1 MEKTEIIGGKGRYML
16 LKLLARGGMAEI
28 WLARKADG
36 TDAGHV
42 VIKRLHP
49 YLREEKKYRDM
60 FLDEARI
67 TSQLDHPNIVK
78 VREVGTCKGDQ
89 FLVMEYLDGVSLGH
103 LVNTAL
109 DRKIPVPPRLI
120 AGILAAVCDGLEYA
134 HTLCDDN
141 GKPMNIVHRD
151 VSPPN
156 IIVLFSG
163 EVKLVDFGV
172 ARAED
177 RVHKTATGMMKGKVS
192 YMSPEQCYG
201 KHLDARSDVFSLGIV
216 FWEVLT
222 CRHLFKRKS
231 EIDTLKS
238 IVTDEP
244 VPVRKYNREVKSE
257 LNTVVMK
264 ALEKDPED
272 RYQTARHMG
281 AAIRKYLKK
290 TKAPDFKTDVVEF
303 LSAVLPDHEEGRR
316 RMFDEFE
323 SPPDEESR
331 QQAFMEVTKEAPRQE
346 LGEELFGMSWT
357 EELDMPTQEFILEKK
372 KPKKPRPKEPVPAGP
387 EQFVLGVQRHET
399 GELDAATDNLRLEE
413 LLLEELAA
421 EEQRPITLYPKT
433 PERKR
438 HPVARMLFLLLLLG
452 LSLAA
457 AWLVRTHGVDLYAFV
472 ASFEPKDASPPQ
484 PARKPP
490 PPQEQPDAGEEQ
502 PDAGEEQPDAGV
514 EQPDAAK
521 EQSSPKPAAEPSEPA
536 RESRPKRPAH
546 AHKRRPAPVRYGFV
560 QVNSTP
566 WTEVYIDDRNVGFT
580 PILKHKL
587 PVGDHEVRLI
597 NEGYRIDESIV
608 VIIEE
613 GQTVNVLK
621 KFSE

>member
-1 MEKTEIIGGKGRYML
+1 MESTEIIGGKGRYML

-67 TSQLDHPNIVK
+67 SSRLDHANIVTT
-78 VREVGTCKGDQ
+78 REVGTYKGDQ

-103 LVNTAL
+103 LINAAL
-109 DRKIPVPPRLI
+109 DRKIHVPPRLI
-120 AGILAAVCDGLEYA
+120 AGIMAAVCDGLEYA
-134 HTLCDDN
+134 HTMKDEA
-141 GKPMNIVHRD
+141 GKPLNIVHRD

-216 FWEVLT
+216 FWEVLA

-231 EIDTLKS
+231 EIETLKS

-244 VPVRKYNREVKSE
+244 VPVRTYNQEVKSA
-257 LNTVVMK
+257 LSTIVMK
-264 ALEKDPED
+264 ALEKDAQD
-272 RYQTARHMG
+272 RFQTARHMG

-290 TKAPDFKTDVVEF
+290 TKAPDFKADIQSF

-316 RMFDEFE
+316 RMLEEFE
-323 SPPDEESR
+323 SPPDEAVRE
-331 QQAFMEVTKEAPRQE
+331 QAFIEVTKEAPQAKPPAKPPAE
-346 LGEELFGMSWT
+346 PPAEPAEALFGMSWT
-357 EELDMPTQEFILEKK
+357 EELDVPTQEFLLDKK
-372 KPKKPRPKEPVPAGP
+372 KPRTKTEPVGP
-387 EQFVLGVQRHET
+387 EQFVLGVRTDEDKD
-399 GELDAATDNLRLEE
+399 ELDVATDRLKFEDV
-413 LLLEELAA
+413 LLEELAA
-421 EEQRPITLYPKT
+421 EEQRPITLYPKSPLKT
-433 PERKR
+433 R
-438 HPVARMLFLLLLLG
+438 HPVVRMFFLLLLLG
-452 LSLAA
+452 LTLATY
-457 AWLVRTHGVDLYAFV
+457 WLVSTHGVDLYSFV
-472 ASFEPKDASPPQ
+472 SSFEDNESTLEPTVEPEPV
-484 PARKPP
+484 PAAERSGAAPVGVPETKPVPEKVADPAPETKPP
-490 PPQEQPDAGEEQ
+490 PRPPKAKS
-502 PDAGEEQPDAGV
+502 PP
-514 EQPDAAK
+514 AAK
-521 EQSSPKPAAEPSEPA
+521 PT
-536 RESRPKRPAH
+536 
-546 AHKRRPAPVRYGFV
+546 RYGFL

-566 WTEVYIDDRNVGFT
+566 WTEVYIDERDVGFT
-580 PILKHKL
+580 PVVKYKL
-587 PVGDHEVRLI
+587 PVGEHEVRLI
-597 NEGYRIDESIV
+597 NEGYQIDVAFEV
-608 VIIEE
+608 VIEE
-613 GQTVNVLK
+613 DETYNVLK
-621 KFSE
+621 NFTK

>member
-1 MEKTEIIGGKGRYML
+1 MESTEIIGGKGRYML

-67 TSQLDHPNIVK
+67 TARLDHANIVK
-78 VREVGTCKGDQ
+78 VREVGTYKGDQ

-103 LVNTAL
+103 LINTAL
-109 DRKIPVPPRLI
+109 DRRIQVPPRLI
-120 AGILAAVCDGLEYA
+120 AGIMAKVCDGLEYA
-134 HTLCDDN
+134 HTLRDDN

-244 VPVRKYNREVKSE
+244 VPVRKYNPEVKSE

-264 ALEKDPED
+264 ALEKDPQD

-290 TKAPDFKTDVVEF
+290 TRAPDLQTEIVAF
-303 LSAVLPDHEEGRR
+303 LTRVLPDHEEGRR
-316 RMFDEFE
+316 RMLDEFE
-323 SPPDEESR
+323 SLPDEKSR
-331 QQAFMEVTKEAPRQE
+331 QQACAEITKEAPRQD
-346 LGEELFGMSWT
+346 LSEEFFGMSWT
-357 EELDMPTQEFILEKK
+357 EELDVPTQEFVLDKK
-372 KPKKPRPKEPVPAGP
+372 KPRQVEPVGP
-387 EQFVLGVQRHET
+387 EQFVLGVQLDDKD
-399 GELDAATDNLRLEE
+399 ELDAATDRLKLEDI
-413 LLLEELAA
+413 LLEELAA
-421 EEQRPITLYPKT
+421 EKQRPITLYPK
-433 PERKR
+433 PPGKKR
-438 HPVARMLFLLLLLG
+438 HPAARMTLLLLLLS
-452 LSLAA
+452 LSLAT
-457 AWLVRTHGVDLYAFV
+457 AWLVRAHGVDLYDFV
-472 ASFEPKDASPPQ
+472 ASWEHKQAPARPRPAKERQPTAVEEKQPQ
-484 PARKPP
+484 PA
-490 PPQEQPDAGEEQ
+490 
-502 PDAGEEQPDAGV
+502 
-514 EQPDAAK
+514 AATA
-521 EQSSPKPAAEPSEPA
+521 PKPAPEPPPKPEEPA
-536 RESRPKRPAH
+536 AEKKPKRPAH
-546 AHKRRPAPVRYGFV
+546 VRKHRQTPAPVRYGFV

-566 WTEVYIDDRNVGFT
+566 WTEVHIDDRNVGFT
-580 PILKHKL
+580 PVLRYKL

-597 NEGYRIDESIV
+597 NEGYQIDESIV

-613 GQTVNVLK
+613 GETVNVLK
-621 KFSE
+621 KFSK

>member
-1 MEKTEIIGGKGRYML
+1 MESSEIIGGKGRYML

-67 TSQLDHPNIVK
+67 TAQLDHANIVK
-78 VREVGTCKGDQ
+78 VREVGTFKGDQ

-103 LVNTAL
+103 LVNAAL
-109 DRKIPVPPRLI
+109 DKKRQLSPSLI
-120 AGILAAVCDGLEYA
+120 AGIMAHVCDGLEYA
-134 HTLCDDN
+134 HTLEDGD
-141 GKPMNIVHRD
+141 GKPMHIVHRD

-172 ARAED
+172 AKAED

-231 EIDTLKS
+231 EIETLKS

-244 VPVRKYNREVKSE
+244 VPVRTFNPEVKSE
-257 LNTVVMK
+257 LNTIVMK

-272 RYQTARHMG
+272 RFQTARHMG

-290 TKAPDFKTDVVEF
+290 TKAPDFKTEIVAF
-303 LSAVLPDHEEGRR
+303 LSEVLPGHEEGRR
-316 RMFDEFE
+316 RMLDEFE
-323 SPPDEESR
+323 SPPDEQAR
-331 QQAFMEVTKEAPRQE
+331 QQAFLETTKEVPRDE
-346 LGEELFGMSWT
+346 PVEEFFGMSWT
-357 EELDMPTQEFILEKK
+357 EELDVPTHEFLLET
-372 KPKKPRPKEPVPAGP
+372 KKPRKDALPGP
-387 EQFVLGVQRHET
+387 QQFVLGVRLDDKD
-399 GELDAATDNLRLEE
+399 ELDVATDRLRFEDV
-413 LLLEELAA
+413 LLEELAK
-421 EEQRPITLYPKT
+421 EEQRPITLYPRT
-433 PERKR
+433 PLRKR
-438 HPVARMLFLLLLLG
+438 HPFARALFLLLLLG
-452 LSLAA
+452 LSLGA
-457 AWLVRTHGVDLYAFV
+457 AWLARTYGVDLYSFL
-472 ASFEPKDASPPQ
+472 ASFEKKEPAKPAPQ
-484 PARKPP
+484 PAPAVVPPHETVAEKPGEP
-490 PPQEQPDAGEEQ
+490 TPEQPAPAEN
-502 PDAGEEQPDAGV
+502 
-514 EQPDAAK
+514 
-521 EQSSPKPAAEPSEPA
+521 PKHTVHPHKHKAHPSAPA
-536 RESRPKRPAH
+536 
-546 AHKRRPAPVRYGFV
+546 RYGFV
-560 QVNSTP
+560 QINSTP
-566 WTEVYIDDRNVGFT
+566 WTEVYIDDRDVGFT
-580 PILKHKL
+580 PVVKHKL
-587 PVGDHEVRLI
+587 PVGEHEIRLI
-597 NEGYRIDESIV
+597 NEGYEIDESLV

-613 GQTVNVLK
+613 DKTTSLLK
-621 KFSE
+621 KYPER

>member
-1 MEKTEIIGGKGRYML
+1 MESSEIIGGKGRYML

-49 YLREEKKYRDM
+49 YLRDEKKYRDM

-67 TSQLDHPNIVK
+67 SSRLDHPNIVK
-78 VREVGTCKGDQ
+78 VREVGTYKGDQ

-103 LVNTAL
+103 LINAAL
-109 DRKIPVPPRLI
+109 DKKIHVPPRLI
-120 AGILAAVCDGLEYA
+120 AGIMAAVCDGLEYA
-134 HTLCDDN
+134 HTMQDES

-216 FWEVLT
+216 FWEVLA

-231 EIDTLKS
+231 EIETLKS

-244 VPVRKYNREVKSE
+244 VPVRTYNQEVKSAMSAI
-257 LNTVVMK
+257 VMK

-290 TKAPDFKTDVVEF
+290 TKAPEFKTDIQSF
-303 LSAVLPDHEEGRR
+303 LSAVLPEHEEGRR
-316 RMFDEFE
+316 RMLEEFE
-323 SPPDEESR
+323 SPPDEEDR
-331 QQAFMEVTKEAPRQE
+331 QRAFIEVTKEAPHVEAPHVEPPAETIVVPKSAVLPDRE
-346 LGEELFGMSWT
+346 PPAEELFGMSWT
-357 EELDMPTQEFILEKK
+357 EELDVPTQEFLLEKK
-372 KPKKPRPKEPVPAGP
+372 KPKKKLEPLDP
-387 EQFVLGVQRHET
+387 EQFVLGVRTDEKD
-399 GELDAATDNLRLEE
+399 ELDVATDRLRFEDV
-413 LLLEELAA
+413 LLEELAA
-421 EEQRPITLYPKT
+421 EEQRPITLYPRSPLK
-433 PERKR
+433 KR
-438 HPVARMLFLLLLLG
+438 HRVARMFFLLVLLG
-452 LSLAA
+452 LTLATFFFI
-457 AWLVRTHGVDLYAFV
+457 RTHGLDLYAF
-472 ASFEPKDASPPQ
+472 F
-484 PARKPP
+484 
-490 PPQEQPDAGEEQ
+490 
-502 PDAGEEQPDAGV
+502 
-514 EQPDAAK
+514 
-521 EQSSPKPAAEPSEPA
+521 SSPKPQPPPPKPATKPSPSLPEPEP
-536 RESRPKRPAH
+536 EPEPETTVPET
-546 AHKRRPAPVRYGFV
+546 PAPETKPHPRHHKPRHAPALHGYL

-566 WTEVYIDDRNVGFT
+566 WTEVYVDDRDVGFT
-580 PILKHKL
+580 PVVKLKL
-587 PVGDHEVRLI
+587 PVGEHEVRLI
-597 NEGYRIDESIV
+597 NEGYQIDEAFV

-613 GQTVNVLK
+613 DKTYNVLK
-621 KFSE
+621 KFAK

>member
-1 MEKTEIIGGKGRYML
+1 MESTEIIGGKGRYML

-42 VIKRLHP
+42 VVKRLHP
-49 YLREEKKYRDM
+49 YLRDEKKYRDM

-67 TSQLDHPNIVK
+67 SSGLDHPNIVK
-78 VREVGTCKGDQ
+78 VREVGTYKGDQ

-103 LVNTAL
+103 LINAAL
-109 DRKIPVPPRLI
+109 DRKIHVPPRLI
-120 AGILAAVCDGLEYA
+120 AGIMAAVSDALEYA
-134 HTLCDDN
+134 HTMKDES

-216 FWEVLT
+216 FWEVLA

-244 VPVRKYNREVKSE
+244 VPVRTYNQEVKSA
-257 LNTVVMK
+257 LSTIVMK

-290 TKAPDFKTDVVEF
+290 TKAPDFKADIQSF
-303 LSAVLPDHEEGRR
+303 LSAVLPEHEAGRR
-316 RMFDEFE
+316 RMLEEFE
-323 SPPDEESR
+323 SPEDEAVRE
-331 QQAFMEVTKEAPRQE
+331 QAFIEVTKEAPHAAAE
-346 LGEELFGMSWT
+346 PAAPPEKEPPPEPPAEELFGMSWT
-357 EELDMPTQEFILEKK
+357 EELDVPTQEFLLVKK
-372 KPKKPRPKEPVPAGP
+372 KTKKKIEPLDP
-387 EQFVLGVQRHET
+387 EQFVLGVRT
-399 GELDAATDNLRLEE
+399 GEKDELDVATDRLRFEDV
-413 LLLEELAA
+413 LLEELAA
-421 EEQRPITLYPKT
+421 EDQRPITLYPKS
-433 PERKR
+433 PRKKR
-438 HPVARMLFLLLLLG
+438 HPAARMFFLLLLLG
-452 LSLAA
+452 AALATFFFI
-457 AWLVRTHGVDLYAFV
+457 RTHGLELYSSVPSVDQKPIP
-472 ASFEPKDASPPQ
+472 PK
-484 PARKPP
+484 PATKPP
-490 PPQEQPDAGEEQ
+490 PPESE
-502 PDAGEEQPDAGV
+502 
-514 EQPDAAK
+514 
-521 EQSSPKPAAEPSEPA
+521 PKPEPQPEPQPEPVPEA
-536 RESRPKRPAH
+536 STPTPQPSPHPRHHKPRH
-546 AHKRRPAPVRYGFV
+546 APTRYGFL

-566 WTEVYIDDRNVGFT
+566 WTEVYVDDRDVGFT
-580 PILKHKL
+580 PVLKLKL
-587 PVGDHEVRLI
+587 SIGEHEVRLI
-597 NEGYRIDESIV
+597 NEGYQIDEGIV

-613 GQTVNVLK
+613 GKTYNVLK
-621 KFSE
+621 KFNR

>member
-1 MEKTEIIGGKGRYML
+1 MESSEIIGGKGRYML

-42 VIKRLHP
+42 VVKRLHP

-67 TSQLDHPNIVK
+67 SSRMDHANIVK
-78 VREVGTCKGDQ
+78 VREVGTYKGDQ

-103 LVNTAL
+103 LINAAL
-109 DRKIPVPPRLI
+109 DRKIHVPPRLI
-120 AGILAAVCDGLEYA
+120 AGIMAAVCDGLEYA
-134 HTLCDDN
+134 HTAKDEA

-156 IIVLFSG
+156 IIVLFTG

-201 KHLDARSDVFSLGIV
+201 KNLDARSDVFSLGIV
-216 FWEVLT
+216 FWEVLA

-231 EIDTLKS
+231 EIETLKS

-244 VPVRKYNREVKSE
+244 VPVRTYNQEVKSA
-257 LNTVVMK
+257 LSAIVTK
-264 ALEKDPED
+264 ALEKDPDD

-290 TKAPDFKTDVVEF
+290 TKAPDFKADIQSF

-316 RMFDEFE
+316 RMLEEFE
-323 SPPDEESR
+323 SPEDEAARE
-331 QQAFMEVTKEAPRQE
+331 QAFIEVTKEAPQVAAKPAAPPQRE
-346 LGEELFGMSWT
+346 ATAEELFGMSWT
-357 EELDMPTQEFILEKK
+357 EELDVPTQEFLLDKK
-372 KPKKPRPKEPVPAGP
+372 KPKKKTEPLP
-387 EQFVLGVQRHET
+387 EETFVLGVRVDEDKD
-399 GELDAATDNLRLEE
+399 ELDVATDRLRFEDV
-413 LLLEELAA
+413 LLEELAA

-433 PERKR
+433 PPKKR
-438 HPVARMLFLLLLLG
+438 HPAARMFFLLLLLG
-452 LSLAA
+452 LSLATFFFI
-457 AWLVRTHGVDLYAFV
+457 RTHGVDLYAFV
-472 ASFEPKDASPPQ
+472 NAMQKKPQ
-484 PARKPP
+484 PAEPPAAKPAVKPP
-490 PPQEQPDAGEEQ
+490 PPA
-502 PDAGEEQPDAGV
+502 
-514 EQPDAAK
+514 
-521 EQSSPKPAAEPSEPA
+521 
-536 RESRPKRPAH
+536 
-546 AHKRRPAPVRYGFV
+546 PAPEPDPEKTVEPTPEPTPKKAPRPHKPKHSPPRYGFL

-566 WTEVYIDDRNVGFT
+566 WTEVYVDDRDVGFT
-580 PILKHKL
+580 PVVKLKL
-587 PVGDHEVRLI
+587 PVGEHEVRLI
-597 NEGYRIDESIV
+597 NEGYQIDKSIV

-613 GQTVNVLK
+613 GKTYNVLK
-621 KFSE
+621 KFAD